1 LQNGAL
7 NRSAQG
13 GSNIRVKLELLGLE
27 SSAQPIDGDEANEYH
42 QQLVVAA
49 LAGRVL
55 AKVFGWP

>member
-1 LQNGAL
+1 
-7 NRSAQG
+7 
-13 GSNIRVKLELLGLE
+13 VKLELLGLE